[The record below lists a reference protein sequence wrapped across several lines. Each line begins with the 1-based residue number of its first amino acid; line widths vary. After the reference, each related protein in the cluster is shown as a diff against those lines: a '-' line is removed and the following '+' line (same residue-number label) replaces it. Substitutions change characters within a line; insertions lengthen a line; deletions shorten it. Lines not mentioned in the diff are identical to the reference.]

1 MKVQLMIDIDVEDK
15 ALTARSPLMRVLKAL
30 CKDGDAQVKWYNENR
45 ERILAVEREK
55 RALYAKEQ
63 YAKRKAKKDE
73 EALATNQVIMPE
85 MPKDNVL
92 RFDNL

>member
-1 MKVQLMIDIDVEDK
+1 
-15 ALTARSPLMRVLKAL
+15 MRVLKAL
-30 CKDGDAQVKWYNENR
+30 CKDSDAQVKWYNENR
-45 ERILAVEREK
+45 ERILAQEREK

-73 EALATNQVIMPE
+73 EALATNQVVLPE

>member
-1 MKVQLMIDIDVEDK
+1 MIDIDVEDK

-45 ERILAVEREK
+45 
-55 RALYAKEQ
+55 ALYAKEQ
-63 YAKRKAKKDE
+63 YAKRKAKKEE
-73 EALATNQVIMPE
+73 EAIALNQIVMPE